1 MTAFFG
7 RHYDSAID
15 ARDWRRLKALE
26 RWAAVFNMPLLESKA
41 HRALERITP
50 KNHRN
55 SLGGKM
61 TVTVTRPASGITLN
75 AA

>member
-1 MTAFFG
+1 MILPNLTKDAAALERRVSMTAFFG

-50 KNHRN
+50 KNH
-55 SLGGKM
+55 
-61 TVTVTRPASGITLN
+61 
-75 AA
+75 

>member
-1 MTAFFG
+1 MTMTLPKLNTKDAALERRVSMTAFFG

-41 HRALERITP
+41 HRALDRITP
-50 KNHRN
+50 KNH
-55 SLGGKM
+55 
-61 TVTVTRPASGITLN
+61 
-75 AA
+75 

>member
-41 HRALERITP
+41 HRALDRITP
-50 KNHRN
+50 KNH
-55 SLGGKM
+55 
-61 TVTVTRPASGITLN
+61 
-75 AA
+75 